1 MCAVAGILSA
11 TPIDAARIFDMTLI
25 QLHRG
30 PDGSGHVL
38 FRGDHI
44 SAVVETPDQLESAST
59 IAQVA
64 LGHRRLAILDRS
76 PAARQPMSYANN
88 RYWLTYNGEIYNYL
102 ELRDELRELGHS
114 FRTSSDSEVVLAAFA
129 AWGTGCFARFNG
141 MWGMAIW
148 DTDKRTL
155 TLARDRFGEKPVYY
169 STVNDRLIFASEIKA
184 LFASGLIRPELNR
197 AAARDFFQYETLNH
211 TNDSFFVNVQSLP
224 AGSFAVVKLEDPTRL
239 VALPYWQLE
248 AVDSRLSFQ
257 DASARFRA
265 LFESSVALRMR
276 SDVAVGSCLSG
287 GLDSSAIA
295 CQMSQF
301 ESSSPINTF
310 TSGSSDPR
318 FDETRWAKIVSD
330 ALGTRAHHT
339 TLCQQTLLDD
349 LESLLW
355 HQEEPFNSVGTFA
368 QWQVMRCARQAGV
381 PVLLDGQ
388 GADEIMMGY
397 KKFYLWHLRSL
408 AARGQW
414 ISAANEA
421 VALALRGDRG
431 VLRWREGIR
440 YWPELLRPKGHLLSD
455 YMIGNHLLGGDLLGG
470 DLPRDA
476 SASAGSF
483 HRSSANVSLLQ
494 RQMDDLS
501 RFSLPVLLRHE
512 DRNSMAWSVESRVP
526 FLDHRLVEFLLG
538 LPVEFNLRSGQTK
551 ALLRHAFAGALPEAV
566 LNRRDKMGYATP
578 QSVWMQGPLGV
589 RMLEELN
596 ESKLASSMLDVRAF
610 TTRWHAASAPR
621 RASMQASLFR
631 AGIFAAWARRFSV
644 Q

>member
-11 TPIDAARIFDMTLI
+11 TPIDVARIFDMTLI
-25 QLHRG
+25 QRHRG
-30 PDGSGHVL
+30 PDGSGHAL
-38 FRGDHI
+38 FRGDQI
-44 SAVVETPDQLESAST
+44 STVVDTADQLESANT
-59 IAQVA
+59 LAQVA

-76 PAARQPMSYANN
+76 PAARQPMSYANK

-102 ELRDELRELGHS
+102 ELRDELRELGHP
-114 FRTSSDSEVVLAAFA
+114 FHTSSDSEVVLAAFA
-129 AWGTGCFARFNG
+129 AWGSGCFARLNG

-148 DTDKRTL
+148 DTVKRTL

-169 STVNDRLIFASEIKA
+169 STVNDCLIFASEIKA
-184 LFASGLIRPELNR
+184 LFASGLIRPELNC

-211 TNDSFFVNVQSLP
+211 SDDSFFANVQSLP
-224 AGSFAVVKLEDPTRL
+224 AGSFAVVKLDDPTRL
-239 VALPYWQLE
+239 VAQPYWQLK
-248 AVDSRLSFQ
+248 AADSRLSFQ
-257 DASARFRA
+257 DASLQFRA
-265 LFESSVALRMR
+265 LFESSVTLRMR

-295 CQMSQF
+295 CQMSRF

-318 FDETRWAKIVSD
+318 FDETRWANMVSD
-330 ALGTRAHHT
+330 ALATRAHHT

-349 LESLLW
+349 LEPLIW

-368 QWQVMRCARQAGV
+368 QWQVMRSARQAGV

-421 VALALRGDRG
+421 LALAIRGDRG
-431 VLRWREGIR
+431 VFRWREGIR
-440 YWPELLRPKGHLLSD
+440 YWPESLRPKGHLLGD
-455 YMIGNHLLGGDLLGG
+455 YLLGDDSPG
-470 DLPRDA
+470 PT
-476 SASAGSF
+476 SASARSF
-483 HRSSANVSLLQ
+483 HQSSADVSLVQ
-494 RQMDDLS
+494 RQLDDLR

-512 DRNSMAWSVESRVP
+512 DRNSMAWSVETRVP

-551 ALLRHAFAGALPEAV
+551 ALLRRAFSGALPEAV

-596 ESKLASSMLDVRAF
+596 ESKLASAMLDVRAF
-610 TTRWHAASAPR
+610 TKRWRTASTSR
-621 RASMQASLFR
+621 RFAMQTSLFR
-631 AGIFAAWARRFSV
+631 AGVFSAWARRFSV